1 MADGKRANTESLSK
15 SGEADV
21 EEESRKKEEEGEVIE
36 DPYIEAIAYLERQNI
51 VEVLQVKL
59 QMTRTGECGSRTRE
73 IVTFGSQLYQR
84 KQMYMHKISLT
95 TAMLLSVA
103 DDTTKNK
110 STIFL
115 YIKLQFA
122 LL

>member
-21 EEESRKKEEEGEVIE
+21 EEESMKKEEEGEVIE

-59 QMTRTGECGSRTRE
+59 QMTHTEEYGSRTRE
-73 IVTFGSQLYQR
+73 IVAFGSQLYQR
-84 KQMYMHKISLT
+84 KQM
-95 TAMLLSVA
+95 
-103 DDTTKNK
+103 
-110 STIFL
+110 
-115 YIKLQFA
+115 
-122 LL
+122 